1 MAGDVGSI
9 LIVDDD
15 DNCSSLVSALLTRAG
30 FSTIEAATGDAALAM
45 ARSHHPSVVL
55 LDVNLPGVNGYEV
68 CRELKDKFGQ
78 ELPVVFLSG
87 ERTEPFDRVAGLL
100 IGADDYIVKPF
111 DPDELVARVRRLA
124 VRTTVETSRRA
135 EAGLAGL
142 SPRENE
148 VFRLLAD
155 GLSQREIA
163 DRLFISERTVATH
176 IQRILGKLGV
186 HSRAQ
191 AVAVAARNGLVSPEA

>member
-142 SPRENE
+142 SPREDE